1 MESLIAKE
9 AARLYE
15 EQFRTSLGAADV
27 KSAAVSESIGQTQDQ
42 ESLIAGEIFKPGM
55 DFFLP
60 EDAVEEPFLPPT
72 SAETGD
78 DGSTRQR
85 SMPRRQAIV
94 SFVSMNSTMGDGS
107 RRSLGSTY
115 QEQFLPDDHEDGGEE
130 PFLPLPSENRIEFTE
145 HRRGMPRRPGLVPM
159 NGTSSMP
166 PNSNTMPI
174 GDNDMGL
181 LRRSAPV
188 SGAPTFQSSFNDS
201 NDDGDRRVSFKS
213 PTGPTRSQYDYQP
226 NNTSAGPPYME
237 WEGRNHD
244 YLADLDHQCKKER
257 RRSSAMVGN
266 YVKLL
271 ESLGSSADGEDD
283 DDDFIDAR
291 LNQISGIFGNGS
303 QIDRDSVSM
312 DGLAT
317 SMRASLTLKEVFG
330 DENDRGKRASFNR
343 SSVRGGSFNRS
354 SLRGS
359 SRMSL
364 CSRRSAR
371 MSLILRQSCLD
382 SFASESA
389 DSGYDEMV
397 EKRHIPDVFSS
408 KRNRR
413 DSIVTPS
420 KAQLVATVF
429 GNEAAKIA
437 TASPGTESALL
448 RSALE
453 PVMGDELMVEIGG
466 LGESLDSFAE
476 AMNASQRNIDQLVDA
491 SVRDERRRITNEFR
505 MDSIGSS
512 CCEASAGENPREND
526 GNSDVSNS
534 LFNSSFDVSMNASL
548 ERIWG

>member
-1 MESLIAKE
+1 
-9 AARLYE
+9 
-15 EQFRTSLGAADV
+15 
-27 KSAAVSESIGQTQDQ
+27 
-42 ESLIAGEIFKPGM
+42 
-55 DFFLP
+55 
-60 EDAVEEPFLPPT
+60 
-72 SAETGD
+72 
-78 DGSTRQR
+78 
-85 SMPRRQAIV
+85 
-94 SFVSMNSTMGDGS
+94 
-107 RRSLGSTY
+107 
-115 QEQFLPDDHEDGGEE
+115 
-130 PFLPLPSENRIEFTE
+130 
-145 HRRGMPRRPGLVPM
+145 
-159 NGTSSMP
+159 
-166 PNSNTMPI
+166 
-174 GDNDMGL
+174 
-181 LRRSAPV
+181 
-188 SGAPTFQSSFNDS
+188 
-201 NDDGDRRVSFKS
+201 
-213 PTGPTRSQYDYQP
+213 
-226 NNTSAGPPYME
+226 ME

-244 YLADLDHQCKKER
+244 YLAELDHQCKKER

-303 QIDRDSVSM
+303 QIDRDSDSI

-330 DENDRGKRASFNR
+330 DENDRGKRA
-343 SSVRGGSFNRS
+343 SFNRS

-491 SVRDERRRITNEFR
+491 SVREEQQRIVNQIR
-505 MDSIGSS
+505 LDSIGSS

>member
-1 MESLIAKE
+1 MEFLIAKE

-244 YLADLDHQCKKER
+244 YLADLGHQCKKER

-317 SMRASLTLKEVFG
+317 SMRASLTLNEVFG
-330 DENDRGKRASFNR
+330 DENDRGKRA
-343 SSVRGGSFNRS
+343 SFNRS

-491 SVRDERRRITNEFR
+491 SVREEQQRIVNQIR
-505 MDSIGSS
+505 LDSIGSS

-526 GNSDVSNS
+526 EDEANSDVSNS
-534 LFNSSFDVSMNASL
+534 FFNSSLDLNDSL
-548 ERIWG
+548 EKMMRDL